1 MTLIINHKPKKSD
14 KPFTPLNI
22 AVLTVSD
29 TRILDEDT
37 SGKFLVDSLVE
48 AGHVLV
54 DRKLTKD
61 DIYQIRA
68 VISAWIA
75 DERIHAI
82 ITTGV
87 QVLSS

>member
-1 MTLIINHKPKKSD
+1 M
-14 KPFTPLNI
+14 
-22 AVLTVSD
+22 
-29 TRILDEDT
+29 
-37 SGKFLVDSLVE
+37 E